1 MSVLGLDVG
10 TSTCKGV
17 VLSADGS
24 ILAQEQCAYADAVR
38 LDGAKAELPPSC
50 IENGVKTIVAAL
62 AARCKD
68 DPIRAIAVSS
78 HGKTLI
84 PIGADGKPLAD
95 AMLSMDRR
103 CQENSDGLTSRLGQE
118 TIYSITGSKMHP
130 QFPVPKVMY
139 LQQRQPDGMDKA
151 QNDAILEALKNHP
164 EVFCRCASEFPFFP
178 ACQKVIEWAKSGKLG
193 QIIEVK
199 AAFNHAS
206 DLDPNKPI
214 NWKRKN
220 SVNGVYGCMGDLGLH
235 TQHVPF
241 ALGWIPET
249 VYAVLS
255 NIITERPDGKGGIA
269 PCDTWDNAT
278 MLCTVRHDG
287 YAFPMTLET
296 KRIEPGATD
305 QWYLKINGTKA
316 SVYFTSEDPDA
327 FHYLYADGTI
337 QSWSRVLVGSRTL
350 FPTITGENFEFGFS
364 DSILQMW
371 AAYMSELDGKK
382 RFRSAVSSRSIH
394 ICHTR
399 SSRLHFPDHR
409 ISKHDR
415 KKPARSVLILL
426 VKIPVHRGFVISIGP
441 EYAHVHIDSR
451 IVRPVPEQLM
461 APFSRHWL

>member
-1 MSVLGLDVG
+1 MKTMKFGIIGCGLMGREFASATLRWVHLKDEITKPEIIGVCDMNPASFEWFDKAFPNLKYHFTDYHDLLACEDIEAVYCAVPHVLHQQVYSDIIN
-10 TSTCKGV
+10 
-17 VLSADGS
+17 A
-24 ILAQEQCAYADAVR
+24 
-38 LDGAKAELPPSC
+38 
-50 IENGVKTIVAAL
+50 
-62 AARCKD
+62 
-68 DPIRAIAVSS
+68 
-78 HGKTLI
+78 GKHLM
-84 PIGADGKPLAD
+84 GEKP
-95 AMLSMDRR
+95 
-103 CQENSDGLTSRLGQE
+103 
-118 TIYSITGSKMHP
+118 
-130 QFPVPKVMY
+130 F
-139 LQQRQPDGMDKA
+139 GMDKA

-193 QIIEVK
+193 QIIEFK

-220 SVNGVYGCMGDLGLH
+220 SVNGIYGCMGDLGLH

-287 YAFPMTLET
+287 YEFPMTLET

-327 FHYLYADGTI
+327 FHYLYADGPI

-371 AAYMSELDGKK
+371 AAYMSELDGKELPFGCVK
-382 RFRSAVSSRSIH
+382 PEHTHLSHALITAALQSHAEQRAV
-394 ICHTR
+394 
-399 SSRLHFPDHR
+399 
-409 ISKHDR
+409 K
-415 KKPARSVLILL
+415 V
-426 VKIPVHRGFVISIGP
+426 
-441 EYAHVHIDSR
+441 EY
-451 IVRPVPEQLM
+451 
-461 APFSRHWL
+461 